1 MGGKH
6 LPWRLCALCALFF
19 VGELVIVRAFRWTFK
34 DGLGKGFDLGIGK
47 INFLAGVERGAYD
60 VHRGKFWRVVM
71 GGVAVWMIAVFDFDF
86 DFPGNVGGVLG
97 FHSLMIVNDSAG
109 IEPADWFG

>member
-1 MGGKH
+1 
-6 LPWRLCALCALFF
+6 
-19 VGELVIVRAFRWTFK
+19 
-34 DGLGKGFDLGIGK
+34 
-47 INFLAGVERGAYD
+47 
-60 VHRGKFWRVVM
+60 M